1 MSGKTC
7 TILVKGPDRKG
18 IIATITNWVF
28 NIGGNII
35 YLDQHTD
42 VNEKM
47 FFMRLEFDISDI
59 SLSKEEIKS
68 QAKITGNKVGQDVQV
83 YFSEEKRRVAILVSK
98 QPHCLY
104 DLLHRFRS
112 GEIKAELKAV
122 ISNHPDHEE
131 TVAFHNIPYYYFPVT
146 PETKPEQEAKIIEV
160 LRKFEIDTVVLA
172 RYMQILT
179 PEFVNQFPNQIINIH
194 HSFLPAFVGADP
206 YFQAYKRGV
215 KLIGATA
222 HYVTEELDQGPIIA
236 QGVIE
241 VSHRDSVE
249 DMRRKGKDIETL
261 VLAKAVK
268 LHLENKVIV
277 HNGKTIV
284 FSD

>member
-1 MSGKTC
+1 MKTA
-7 TILVKGPDRKG
+7 TLLVKGPDRKG
-18 IIATITNWVF
+18 IIATITNWIYK
-28 NIGGNII
+28 NEGNIV

-42 VNEKM
+42 PFEKM
-47 FFMRLEFDISDI
+47 FFMRVEFEI
-59 SLSKEEIKS
+59 EETRLDRKKLVDD
-68 QAKITGNKVGQDVQV
+68 ALKVCHEVGQEVQV
-83 YFSEEKRRVAILVSK
+83 YFSDEMKKVAILASK
-98 QPHCLY
+98 QPHCLF

-112 GEIKAELKAV
+112 GEFKAELKAV

-131 TVAFHNIPYYYFPVT
+131 TVKFHNIPYYYLPVT
-146 PETKPEQEAKIIEV
+146 PETKKEQEKQVIEV
-160 LRKFEIDTVVLA
+160 LKKHNVDTIVLA
-172 RYMQILT
+172 RYMQILS
-179 PEFVNQFPNQIINIH
+179 PDFVKLYPNQIINIH

-206 YFQAYKRGV
+206 YYQAYKRGV

-249 DMRRKGKDIETL
+249 QMRRKGKDIEVL
-261 VLAKAVK
+261 VLARAVK
-268 LHLENKVIV
+268 LHIENKIIV